1 MSSWAD
7 RPGRSRRQVP
17 LAPDGARSPA
27 PPGLPT
33 HAPNLTNPRATQH
46 GVSDHPRVNVRGM
59 NYPLWDLPAAG
70 LLIAFVAIVH
80 VFVAHFAVGG
90 GLFLVWTERKARRE
104 NDAALLDYVRRHSR
118 FFILLT
124 LVFGA
129 V

>member
-17 LAPDGARSPA
+17 LAPDGARSASSAGPSHPCPQSHQPPCHATRRLGSPA
-27 PPGLPT
+27 RQCPRYELSALGSAGGGPPHCL
-33 HAPNLTNPRATQH
+33 R
-46 GVSDHPRVNVRGM
+46 R
-59 NYPLWDLPAAG
+59 
-70 LLIAFVAIVH
+70 H

-118 FFILLT
+118 FFILL
-124 LVFGA
+124 
-129 V
+129 